1 MENQFWQKF
10 SSRKNNDRHQDYMPL
25 QYIKLNQIRGQW
37 IKIILIACSKQNQ
50 NLNFKKFAKSLPWN
64 RIIIR
69 WFYIFSND
77 FSSFTKKLKIHE
89 KVASNLIF
97 FSIEVYKN
105 LSSFLMD
112 VNFSFENKVLRE
124 KIEYNFSCLKFKILR
139 SIMNTQLFENLST
152 LLRKVSVEV
161 IKEEIVLPVLM

>member
-1 MENQFWQKF
+1 M
-10 SSRKNNDRHQDYMPL
+10 
-25 QYIKLNQIRGQW
+25 
-37 IKIILIACSKQNQ
+37 
-50 NLNFKKFAKSLPWN
+50 
-64 RIIIR
+64 
-69 WFYIFSND
+69 
-77 FSSFTKKLKIHE
+77 
-89 KVASNLIF
+89 ASNVISCFF
-97 FSIEVYKN
+97 FSKEVYKN